1 MSVNK
6 ADSNFT
12 ADDLYRLEQSLAWQQ
27 QPALIEALCKL
38 LHDIDP
44 MGIWSAENPH
54 ARTEYLQ
61 EAAAISNQTTGI
73 SSERDLGTLVASIF
87 MQKFGNHELNS
98 DWNGLAKAL
107 LPTLE
112 KFKA

>member
-1 MSVNK
+1 MSVDK
-6 ADSNFT
+6 ADSSFT
-12 ADDLYRLEQSLAWQQ
+12 ADDLYRLERSLAWQE
-27 QPALIEALCKL
+27 QPALIEALCRL

-44 MGIWSAENPH
+44 IGLWSGDSPH

-61 EAAAISNQTTGI
+61 EAEAITDQTTGI
-73 SSERDLGTLVASIF
+73 RSEKDLGAVLAAIF
-87 MQKFGNHELNS
+87 KEKFGGSEESS
-98 DWNGLAKAL
+98 DWSGLAKAI